1 MPSLIRARKIQKKAA
16 KVGFD
21 FENVDEAIK
30 SLEEEIKEFKD
41 VYKSKNVTR
50 IEDELGDVI
59 FSTVNVGRLL
69 SLDCEEVLEKSIEKF
84 IKRFSAIER
93 KAIENGQQLKD
104 LNIDE
109 MNELWE
115 RVKLEQK

>member
-1 MPSLIRARKIQKKAA
+1 M
-16 KVGFD
+16 
-21 FENVDEAIK
+21 
-30 SLEEEIKEFKD
+30 
-41 VYKSKNVTR
+41 TR

-69 SLDCEEVLEKSIEKF
+69 NLDCEEVLEKSIEKF
-84 IKRFSAIER
+84 VSRFSAIER